1 MIGTPWSNIF
11 FVEVTDYVRIEVDD
25 PDPENPVVL
34 SRWIY
39 DVKQVVFQTPA
50 KDKPEVISVGLVKT
64 YKALNVYEYSN
75 TETTDMGIS
84 IEDLPGDF
92 ELKPVP
98 TGTIVPAFMASGFQ
112 TDTSLESGAMI
123 MLLWPNQFDG
133 VCTDE
138 ETP

>member
-1 MIGTPWSNIF
+1 MIGTPWSNISF
-11 FVEVTDYVRIEVDD
+11 FEVTGNARIEVDD

-39 DVKQVVFQTPA
+39 DVKQVVFQNPA
-50 KDKPEVISVGLVKT
+50 KDKPEIITVGDVKT

-75 TETTDMGIS
+75 TETTDMGIA

-98 TGTIVPAFMASGFQ
+98 TGTIVPAFVSSGDQ
-112 TDTSLESGAMI
+112 TDQSIESGTMLMI
-123 MLLWPNQFDG
+123 LWPNQFDG
-133 VCTDE
+133 TCTDE